1 MKLHKLLL
9 LMIAGF
15 LVSCSNDDDV
25 SGPIIPSG
33 DYANGV
39 FVLNEG
45 GVGEVTFAS
54 NDFNTITHD
63 IFAAVNGNQVDL
75 GSFLQS
81 VFFDGDRAFII
92 SNGSN
97 KVTVVNRY
105 TFEFIATISSGF
117 TVPRFG
123 VVSNGKAY
131 VTNSN
136 SFASDTDDF
145 ISVIDLTTLAVTST
159 IPVNDQ
165 AERLVEHNGKLYVSG
180 GFYGSGNK
188 VIIVDINSNQVQTK
202 IEVAEA
208 PNSLE
213 MVGGTLYV
221 LSSSYAGQSTL
232 TKISV
237 NDNVVTSTLTFPE
250 SMNGAQNLDLDDNH
264 IFFTVGP
271 KIYRFATTVSA
282 ITDSPL
288 VDTQSTSAYI
298 GYGFAVKANRI
309 FIAEAAEDFASD
321 GKAFVYDLN
330 GNLVKSFATGLGP
343 NGFYF
348 N

>member
-1 MKLHKLLL
+1 MRLHKLLL

-15 LVSCSNDDDV
+15 LASCSNDDDV
-25 SGPIIPSG
+25 AGPIISAG
-33 DYANGV
+33 DYASGV

-45 GVGEVTFAS
+45 GIGEVTFAS
-54 NDFNTITHD
+54 NDLNTISQD
-63 IFAAVNGNQVDL
+63 IFSAVNGTEMDL
-75 GSFLQS
+75 GAYLQS
-81 VFFDGDRAFII
+81 IFFDGDRAFVI

-97 KVTVVNRY
+97 KITVVNRY
-105 TFEFIATISSGF
+105 TFKHIATIATGF
-117 TVPRFG
+117 TVPRYG

-180 GFYGSGNK
+180 GFYGGGNK
-188 VIIVDINSNQVQTK
+188 VIIVDTNSSQVLTK

-213 MVGGTLYV
+213 IAGGTLYV
-221 LSSSYAGQSTL
+221 LSSTYAGQSTL
-232 TKISV
+232 TRISL
-237 NDNVVTSTLTFPE
+237 NENVVSSTLDFPE

-264 IFFTVGP
+264 MFFNVGS
-271 KIYRFATTVSA
+271 KIYRFASTVA
-282 ITDSPL
+282 TVTDTPL

-298 GYGFAVKANRI
+298 GYGFAVKGNRV
-309 FIAEAAEDFASD
+309 FIAEAADDFASD